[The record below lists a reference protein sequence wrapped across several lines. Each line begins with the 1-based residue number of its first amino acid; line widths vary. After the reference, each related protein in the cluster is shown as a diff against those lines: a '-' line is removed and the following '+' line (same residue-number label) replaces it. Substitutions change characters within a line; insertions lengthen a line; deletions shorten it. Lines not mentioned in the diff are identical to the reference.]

1 MPTTTTTVDLTGL
14 SAARGGSRRLT
25 GHLTR
30 PDGPGPWPGVV
41 VVHEALGVNDVMHRQ
56 TGRLARAGYVV
67 LMPDLFTD
75 GGTIRCLV
83 PTYRAALSGQGR
95 AFHDIEAARTR
106 LAQDP
111 DCTGRIGVI
120 GFCMGGSFALL
131 AAGGGGFDAASV
143 NYGRLPRELDQALA
157 GSCPVVAS
165 YGARDR
171 TLKGEAPKLEASLD
185 RLGIVHD
192 VEEYP
197 EAGHSFLNDAEA
209 GPRALRPLMRVAGI
223 KPHPE
228 SAVDAWRRIDSF
240 FATHLTAEGQVRG
253 PEMPTG

>member
-1 MPTTTTTVDLTGL
+1 MPVTTTTVDLTGL

-30 PDGPGPWPGVV
+30 PAGPGPWPGVV

-56 TGRLARAGYVV
+56 ADRLASAGYLV

-75 GGTIRCLV
+75 GGAVRCLV
-83 PTYRAALSGQGR
+83 PTFRAALSGHGR
-95 AFHDIEAARTR
+95 AFHDIGAARTR

-131 AAGGGGFDAASV
+131 ALSDGEFDAASV
-143 NYGRLPRELDQALA
+143 NYGRPPKDLDAALDGA
-157 GSCPVVAS
+157 CPVVAS

-171 TLKGEAPKLEASLD
+171 TLRGAAPALEAALD
-185 RLGIVHD
+185 RLGVVHD
-192 VEEYP
+192 VKEYP
-197 EAGHSFLNDAEA
+197 RAGHSFLNDAEV

-223 KPHPE
+223 RPHPE
-228 SAVDAWRRIDSF
+228 SAVDAWRRIDEF
-240 FATHLTAEGQVRG
+240 FAAHLTAEDRKG
-253 PEMPTG
+253 